1 MEDATMIKREYEKPM
16 MQVIKI
22 DVRQQILAGSIT
34 GVTSTGLDAEE
45 ELILSGEGLPKSG
58 SVWDDAW

>member
-16 MQVIKI
+16 MQVIKT
-22 DVRQQILAGSIT
+22 DVRQQILAGS
-34 GVTSTGLDAEE
+34 VTSVSTTGLEVEE
-45 ELILSGEGLPKSG
+45 ELILPGEGLPKSG

>member
-1 MEDATMIKREYEKPM
+1 MEHTTMIKKEYEKPM
-16 MQVIKI
+16 MQVLKT

-34 GVTSTGLDAEE
+34 GVTSTGLDVEE
-45 ELILSGEGLPKSG
+45 ELILPGVGLPKTG